1 MDEFP
6 VDFDVISG
14 ARLKMKIRA
23 RFAVHHHAAG
33 GDQLIRAATGYET
46 SRGDET
52 IQTHLLF
59 VEALN
64 IKPGRFTPSSL
75 QFFKDAN

>member
-6 VDFDVISG
+6 VDFDVIGG

-23 RFAVHHHAAG
+23 RLSVHHHATG
-33 GDQLIRAATGYET
+33 GDQPICVATGYNT

-52 IQTHLLF
+52 IQTHLVF

-64 IKPGRFTPSSL
+64 IKPGRFTPS
-75 QFFKDAN
+75 